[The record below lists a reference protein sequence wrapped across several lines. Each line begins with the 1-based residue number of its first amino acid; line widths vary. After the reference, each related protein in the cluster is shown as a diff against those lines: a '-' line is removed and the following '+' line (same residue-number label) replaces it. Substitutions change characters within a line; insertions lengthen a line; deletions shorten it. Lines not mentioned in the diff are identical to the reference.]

1 MNSVNLIPGD
11 ARGGPRSPSGFSF
24 GPSHAILGVLAVAVG
39 LMVLYVLAGN
49 SISQRKAQLAAVQA
63 QVAQVQAASA
73 HLANYAQFQQLAQGR
88 VATVRQ
94 IATTRFD
101 WHRALAEL
109 SKVVPSDTSLQSLT
123 GTVSSTSTTGGAS
136 SGGGG
141 NSSGLR
147 GAEPGPAFQ
156 ITGCTKTQDDVA
168 RLISRLRVINGVTRV
183 TLSDTQKE
191 AGSASS
197 GTASTSSSGSASG
210 GCGKN
215 TPNFDLVV
223 FFVPVPGAVTSSSTT
238 GAPGAPTTT
247 TPGSTITPGS
257 TTSTTTPG
265 TTTTT
270 PGTTATS
277 QSVSA
282 TSPGAGTP

>member
-11 ARGGPRSPSGFSF
+11 ARRGGRSPSGLSF
-24 GPSHAILGVLAVAVG
+24 GPAHAILGVLAVAVG

-49 SISQRKAQLAAVQA
+49 SISQRKAQLAAVHA
-63 QVAQVQAASA
+63 QVSQVQAASA
-73 HLANYAQFQQLAQGR
+73 QLANYAQFQQLAQGR

-94 IATTRFD
+94 IASTRFD
-101 WHRALAEL
+101 WHRALAAL

-123 GTVSSTSTTGGAS
+123 ATASSTSATGGA

-141 NSSGLR
+141 NSSALR

-168 RLISRLRVINGVTRV
+168 RLMSRLRLINGVTRV
-183 TLSDTQKE
+183 TLSDSQKE
-191 AGSASS
+191 TSSASS
-197 GTASTSSSGSASG
+197 GTVSTSSSGSAG
-210 GCGKN
+210 TGCGKD

-223 FFVPVPGAVTSSSTT
+223 SFAPVPGALTSASTT
-238 GAPGAPTTT
+238 GAPGATT
-247 TPGSTITPGS
+247 TPGSTTPPGT
-257 TTSTTTPG
+257 TTSTTPPG

-277 QSVSA
+277 QPVSA
-282 TSPGAGTP
+282 PSPGAGTP